1 MVLEAAESWE
11 KMSNSRCH
19 LKAVVKQEISPHPRF
34 SSFQVNGYTF
44 EKKNIIYAVQRQ
56 YKLGAF
62 IRSLKPL
69 YALARTGLKKR
80 FINSIERRPSR
91 CVRVKVHKGAR
102 RLKFLRLGMPFVARI
117 RRLKQQP

>member
-44 EKKNIIYAVQRQ
+44 EKKYIYICGTTSVQIGSL
-56 YKLGAF
+56 YKVPKT
-62 IRSLKPL
+62 SLRACADRLEKEVHQLDRAAPL
-69 YALARTGLKKR
+69 K
-80 FINSIERRPSR
+80 
-91 CVRVKVHKGAR
+91 VRACKGT
-102 RLKFLRLGMPFVARI
+102 
-117 RRLKQQP
+117 